1 MPQNLCPRCQR
12 ANPVEA
18 VYCHHDGMALRV
30 PEGGKGIGAL
40 PHEFVFSSGRRCRTY
55 DELVQGCHYEWEDAR
70 VLLRKG
76 VFAQYMASIGRM
88 DLVRAAREAQT
99 SPDADIALHA
109 FVRALPVAQVQ
120 GPRLEL
126 SPRRLVLGSLLAGE
140 NRTVTLTVSNGGK
153 GLLQG
158 KLTLSGGDWLRLAEG
173 GDNGQC
179 ALKTA
184 REQQVKLRI
193 ETRGL
198 VPKTYGAKLTVIT
211 NGGIAEVPVRLDVGA
226 LPFPRPPFQGAG
238 SARALAER
246 MRQQPKQ
253 AVPLLENGDIA
264 RWFTANGW
272 TYPVQGPTAR
282 GVAAVQ
288 QFFEGMGLSRPP
300 TIVPA
305 ETEFHFLC
313 VPPEVATGQVV
324 LRADVKKW
332 VYATAESNRHWLRL
346 TAAVVSG
353 PQQAVVPFEVD
364 SSLMDEGLHEG
375 TVQVSANAGQQVT
388 IRVVVDVRRPQEPFT
403 RRLLRPFLSGLLL
416 GLLYRLCL
424 ALPADLVA
432 RVLWSPSG
440 GEAPPGSFASWL
452 RAPAPESAFVY
463 KFVLAT
469 WWVGAVLGGVW
480 LWQRGGR
487 FADVLCGALAGAVA
501 GLLAAA
507 TLACLWPIL
516 DFPARLAWAALGRV
530 VPGTGGSAWLWT
542 PLWMLAAAIC
552 WAALGGLIGLAL
564 RLAGQPGVRLLA
576 RTAAPWA
583 WLLGV
588 CGLKGAAGLCW
599 QPEAPARTNGE
610 SSLALRAASPAPGAE
625 FAQRLSG
632 GGKP

>member
-1 MPQNLCPRCQR
+1 MMPANLCPRCQR

-18 VYCHHDGMALRV
+18 IYCHHDGMALHV
-30 PEGGKGIGAL
+30 PEGGQRVGAL

-55 DELVQGCHYEWEDAR
+55 DDLVQGCHYEWEDAR
-70 VLLRKG
+70 VMLRKG

-88 DLVRAAREAQT
+88 DLVRAAKEAQG

-109 FVRALPVAQVQ
+109 FVRALPVGQVQ

-140 NRTVTLTVSNGGK
+140 HRTVTLTVSNGGK

-158 KLTLSGGDWLRLAEG
+158 KLTVSGGDWLRLAEG
-173 GDNGQC
+173 GDNGTYP
-179 ALKTA
+179 LKTA
-184 REQQVKLRI
+184 REQQVQLLV

-198 VPKTYGAKLTVIT
+198 VPKTYGGKLTVIT

-264 RWFTANGW
+264 RWFAANGW

-282 GVAAVQ
+282 GVAGVQ
-288 QFFEGMGLSRPP
+288 QFFEGMGLSKPP
-300 TIVPA
+300 TVVPA
-305 ETEFHFLC
+305 ETDFHFLC
-313 VPPEVATGQVV
+313 VAPEVAGGQVV
-324 LRADVKKW
+324 LRANAKKW

-346 TAAVVSG
+346 GTAAVSG
-353 PQQAVVPFEVD
+353 PQQAAIPFEVD
-364 SSLMDEGLHEG
+364 SSLMDQGLHEG
-375 TVQVSANAGQQVT
+375 MIQVTANAGQQIA

-403 RRLLRPFLSGLLL
+403 RRLLRPFLTGVFL

-424 ALPADLVA
+424 ALPADLLA
-432 RVLWSPSG
+432 RVLWPPPG
-440 GEAPPGSFASWL
+440 GAETPGSFASWL
-452 RAPAPESAFVY
+452 RPPVPESAFVY
-463 KFVLAT
+463 RFVLAT
-469 WWVGAVLGGVW
+469 WWLGAVLGAVW

-487 FADVLCGALAGAVA
+487 FADVLCGAVAGAVA
-501 GLLAAA
+501 GLLTAAS
-507 TLACLWPIL
+507 LACLWPIL
-516 DFPARLAWAALGRV
+516 DLPARLAWGALQRV
-530 VPGTGGSAWLWT
+530 VPGDGSAWVWT
-542 PLWMLAAAIC
+542 PLWVLTAAAC
-552 WAALGGLIGLAL
+552 WAAFGGVIGLAL
-564 RLAGQPGVRLLA
+564 HLTGRPGVSLLA
-576 RTAAPWA
+576 WTAAPWA

-588 CGLKGAAGLCW
+588 CGMKGAAQWFW

-610 SSLALRAASPAPGAE
+610 SSLALRAASSAPGGAL
-625 FAQRLSG
+625 AQRFAG
-632 GGKP
+632 GAKP